1 MSTIAQTD
9 FSGGMSS
16 LFDSTKGNA
25 NQYRIGLNVRIR
37 KNAIEGAFKPIKHY
51 SAPGN
56 HQAIF
61 PVDDKLLVVIDGT
74 CHRLVDGRSFAPIQM
89 LYTLDPDAEYIYH
102 EAIPTPTNFFVGE
115 TYTPSDINLNEPY
128 SSVIATFNE
137 GIVLQDGINQ
147 PILLHA
153 TLANRRLKTY
163 NQWSFQRPEYVPI
176 GKQMASSGN
185 KLFIYSPNGKKI
197 YQSVTGRQLDFVLN
211 MDNDG
216 NKRGDA
222 DTSNLAVSA
231 SKGVALVP
239 AQSGGVI
246 AFTKYKAY
254 ELYPIPEVDRIFGEI
269 YLHPRDVFPVGAV
282 NHLSFSFINGESVF
296 VSPQGIQ
303 QFNQVMQTHRASN
316 NNPLGA
322 PIIDYLIRPV
332 VTTATTT
339 VNDYTLFAVST
350 VFGDGI
356 LVYDSQ
362 VNTFVSFDIVGKVK
376 EFAVIEDNGLPRC
389 FFITYENEIYEMP
402 LYTGART
409 KFYLYMG
416 DLNTGQPNA
425 SVRPTDI
432 HLGFTNVRAAGDVTL
447 ESYVDHKLIFRGT
460 KNLATERP
468 TDSLLE
474 QAPRSIPLQGD
485 TEITRMSF
493 ELSETKAGYA
503 FGHLLACSADAR
515 LVSAAHEMDT
525 SETNLVGTPGGVVEP
540 KRFSVV
546 GNIKADSVLHNVTA
560 ATVTVGKTYVLMSLS
575 GATQLRDGDQVVT
588 TKFAGDAAV
597 FVARTDRIIMEAIAY
612 LLDYESF
619 LKILDNANGSTALI
633 IPGNAGFYEQFWHLR
648 RIFDQRKLL
657 VKPVAGNA
665 DMDISSGIPFFS
677 TFEVPEYYIY
687 STPQVNFYCISFFLE
702 TAAAAIDVNG
712 ALDVTPIQMQST
724 GFIANWLKYNCE
736 QNRDKFNVV
745 VFPYP
750 PYSDNIYS
758 PGYVTLRWPFR
769 QWGIHAVLS
778 GRDPNY
784 FRIFQ
789 DSTYYVNIGTGG
801 YTLAGENGLSVF
813 GHLEL
818 HATSNLLQGEFHD
831 TDNVIRDRFSITR

>member
-61 PVDDKLLVVIDGT
+61 AVDDKLIAVIDGK
-74 CHRLVDGRSFAPIQM
+74 CHRLVGGNSFAPIQM
-89 LYTLDPDAEYIYH
+89 LYSLDPDTEYIYH
-102 EAIPTPTNFFVGE
+102 EAVPTPTNFFVGE

-128 SSVIATFNE
+128 SAVIATFNE
-137 GIVLQDGINQ
+137 GIVLQDGINP

-163 NQWSFQRPEYVPI
+163 SQWSFQRPEYVPI

-185 KLFIYSPNGKKI
+185 KLFIYSPDGKKI
-197 YQSVTGRQLDFVLN
+197 YQSVSGRQLDFVLN

-222 DTSNLAVSA
+222 TTSNLAVSA

-254 ELYPIPEVDRIFGEI
+254 ELFPIPEVSRVFGEI

-282 NHLSFSFINGESVF
+282 NHLSFTFINGESVF

-322 PIIDYLIRPV
+322 PIVDYLIRPI
-332 VTTATTT
+332 VTTATVT

-356 LVYDSQ
+356 LVYDAQ

-402 LYTGART
+402 LYTGTRT

-416 DLNTGQPNA
+416 DLNSGQPNL
-425 SVRPTDI
+425 SVRPTDL
-432 HLGFTNVRAAGDVTL
+432 HLSFTNIKAAGDVTV
-447 ESYVDHKLIFRGT
+447 ESYVDHKLILRGT
-460 KNLATERP
+460 KMLEAERP
-468 TDSLLE
+468 TISLLE

-485 TEITRMSF
+485 TEITRLSF
-493 ELSETKAGYA
+493 ELSETVAGYA

-525 SETNLVGTPGGVVEP
+525 SETNLVGTPGNVVTAS
-540 KRFSVV
+540 RFSIV
-546 GNIKADSVLHNVTA
+546 GNIKANTVFHNVTG
-560 ATVTVGKTYVLMSLS
+560 ATVTVGKTYVIMSLA
-575 GATQLRDGDQVVT
+575 GPTQLRDGTQTVST
-588 TKFAGDAAV
+588 NFAGDAAV
-597 FVARTDRIIMEAIAY
+597 FVATTDRVILEAIAY

-619 LKILDNANGSTALI
+619 LKILDNVDGSDALI
-633 IPGNAGFYEQFWHLR
+633 IPSNSGFYEQFWHVR
-648 RIFDQRKLL
+648 RLLDQRRLT
-657 VKPVAGNA
+657 VKAVAGNA
-665 DMDISSGIPFFS
+665 DMDISAGIPFFA
-677 TFEVPEYYIY
+677 TMGVPEYYIY
-687 STPQVNFYCISFFLE
+687 RTPKVNFYCISFFLE
-702 TAAAAIDVNG
+702 TAAAAIDANG
-712 ALDVTPIQMQST
+712 ELAVTPVQMQAT

-736 QNRDKFNVV
+736 QNPDKFNVV

-750 PYSDNIYS
+750 PYSANIYA
-758 PGYVTLRWPFR
+758 PGYVALRWPFR
-769 QWGIHAVLS
+769 RWGVHAVLS

-784 FRIFQ
+784 FREFH
-789 DSTYYVNIGTGG
+789 DSVYYVNIGTGG
-801 YTLAGENGLSVF
+801 LTLAGENGLSAF

-831 TDNVIRDRFSITR
+831 TDNAIRDRFSITR